1 MFKWIKNLKLKY
13 KMAAMALLP
22 VLAMCVVALF
32 INQYVIKDKIHE
44 DAKTELRSTA
54 ESVLA
59 AYEQNIGD
67 YFINSAGDLWKGSY
81 NISMSESFL
90 DNLAAKT
97 GIDITFFYQDN
108 RLVTSLIDD
117 SGRRITGSKA
127 GEFLVKNVLQ
137 DGNDVFTNRV
147 QVDDTMYY
155 GYYIPVH
162 QNNSSEIIGMI
173 FAGVP
178 AERVDKSSDTIALIF
193 IISIIIIMLVTL
205 VICLLA
211 VRSISA
217 GINDSVAAVNEMAK
231 GNLTVEPKKNKV
243 LRTDEVGVLSAGT
256 LTLHQSLKSIIGT
269 ISDNS
274 ETLSK
279 SADDLSRNS
288 EKTIDYME
296 QVSKSVEEIAMGATS
311 QAQDTLD
318 ALQDVNQMGEFV
330 IQTEASVDELQGRA
344 RVMESTSD
352 SAIETLGRLKEV
364 NAQTVAVMETVKK
377 QTEMTNR
384 SVMDI
389 QSAADMITEIATQT
403 SLLSL
408 NASIEAARAGEAGRG
423 FSVVASEIAKLAE
436 QSSDSATEIMTI
448 ITELLNNSNKSV
460 AIMGEVSEAIEKQ
473 EAFVGETEL
482 AFAKVKG
489 EVDGSMEA
497 IEDIS
502 ARTKQLVEIREKI
515 ETVLN
520 SLSAVAQENAAS
532 SQENSASVME
542 VSNIMGLVSDE
553 IGNLRIVVE
562 QLADSISEFTI

>member
-1 MFKWIKNLKLKY
+1 MKWIKNLKLKY

-22 VLAMCVVALF
+22 VLAMCIVALF

-59 AYEQNIGD
+59 AYEQNTGD

-81 NISMSESFL
+81 NISMSQPFL

-97 GIDITFFYQDN
+97 GIDITFFYQDS
-108 RLVTSLIDD
+108 RLVTSLIDA
-117 SGRRITGSKA
+117 SGQRITGSKA

-155 GYYIPVH
+155 GYYIPVY

-178 AERVDKSSDTIALIF
+178 ASTVDKSSDTIALIF
-193 IISIIIIMLVTL
+193 IVSILIIMLVTL

-211 VRSISA
+211 VRSISS
-217 GINDSVAAVNEMAK
+217 GINDSVSVVNELAK
-231 GNLTVEPKKNKV
+231 GNLTVETKEGKT

-256 LTLHQSLKSIIGT
+256 LALHKSLKSIIGT
-269 ISDNS
+269 ISENS

-279 SADDLSRNS
+279 TADDLSQNS

-296 QVSKSVEEIAMGATS
+296 QVSKSVEEIAMGAAS

-330 IQTEASVDELQGRA
+330 KKTEESVDELQSRA
-344 RVMESTSD
+344 QVMANTSD
-352 SAIETLGRLKEV
+352 SAIDTLYKLKEV
-364 NAQTVAVMETVKK
+364 NAQTVSVVSEVKM
-377 QTEMTNR
+377 QTEMTNK

-389 QSAADMITEIATQT
+389 QSAADLITEIASET

-436 QSSDSATEIMTI
+436 QSSDSATKITSI

-460 AIMGEVSEAIEKQ
+460 EIMGEVSNAITKQ
-473 EAFVGETEL
+473 EEFVGETES

-489 EVDGSMEA
+489 EVDGSLEA
-497 IEDIS
+497 IQSIS
-502 ARTKQLVEIREKI
+502 DRTKQLVEIREKI

-542 VSNIMGLVSDE
+542 VSGIMGFVSEE
-553 IGNLRIVVE
+553 IGELRTVVE
-562 QLADSISEFTI
+562 QLAESIREFTI

>member
-1 MFKWIKNLKLKY
+1 MKWIKNLKLKY

-22 VLAMCVVALF
+22 VLAMCIVALF

-59 AYEQNIGD
+59 AYEQNTGD

-81 NISMSESFL
+81 NISMSQPFL

-97 GIDITFFYQDN
+97 GIDITFFYQDS
-108 RLVTSLIDD
+108 RLVTSLIDA
-117 SGRRITGSKA
+117 SGQRITGSKA

-155 GYYIPVH
+155 GYYIPVY

-178 AERVDKSSDTIALIF
+178 ASTVDKSSDTIALIF
-193 IISIIIIMLVTL
+193 IVSILIIMLVTL

-211 VRSISA
+211 VRSISS
-217 GINDSVAAVNEMAK
+217 GINDSVSVVNELAK
-231 GNLTVEPKKNKV
+231 GNLTVEPKEGKT

-256 LTLHQSLKSIIGT
+256 LALHKSLKSIIGT
-269 ISDNS
+269 ISENS

-279 SADDLSRNS
+279 TADDLSQNS

-296 QVSKSVEEIAMGATS
+296 QVSKSVEEIAMGAAS

-330 IQTEASVDELQGRA
+330 KKTEESVDELQSRA
-344 RVMESTSD
+344 QVMANTSD
-352 SAIETLGRLKEV
+352 SAIDTLYKLKEV
-364 NAQTVAVMETVKK
+364 NAQTVSVVSEVKM
-377 QTEMTNR
+377 QTEMTNK

-389 QSAADMITEIATQT
+389 QSAADLITEIASET

-436 QSSDSATEIMTI
+436 QSSDSATKITSI

-460 AIMGEVSEAIEKQ
+460 EIMGEVSNAITKQ
-473 EAFVGETEL
+473 EEFVGETES
-482 AFAKVKG
+482 AFARVKG
-489 EVDGSMEA
+489 EVDGSLEA
-497 IEDIS
+497 IQSIS
-502 ARTKQLVEIREKI
+502 DRTKQLVEIREKI

-542 VSNIMGLVSDE
+542 VSGIMGFVSEE
-553 IGNLRIVVE
+553 IGELRTVVE
-562 QLADSISEFTI
+562 QLAESIREFTI